1 MNPIKT
7 INPTE
12 CIIASLFGSN
22 FFPLIASIPNINN
35 LPPSSAGIGSKFNIP
50 RFKLI
55 TAAIY
60 IRLIIPI
67 LAASETIPITPT
79 GPATEFS
86 NPPGIVEQQMLTF
99 A

>member
-60 IRLIIPI
+60 KVNN
-67 LAASETIPITPT
+67 TH
-79 GPATEFS
+79 FS
-86 NPPGIVEQQMLTF
+86 CI
-99 A
+99 